1 MQETNKFQ
9 TKPHTASKCYNPK
22 IWWLET
28 TRYSFIFFN
37 CIYYY
42 FIVGPCWLSI
52 LNIAV
57 CCYRLVAKSCLTLC
71 NHMDCRPPG
80 SSVHGISQARIL
92 EWVAISS
99 SRSSS
104 KSRDQT
110 SISCIGR
117 WILSY
122 TLISYVLWI
131 HWSQLGRSHL
141 NYLMQLL
148 SVLP

>member
-1 MQETNKFQ
+1 MDKETRACRKLTNSKLNLIQLVSVTTPKFDDLKQ
-9 TKPHTASKCYNPK
+9 QGIH
-22 IWWLET
+22 L
-28 TRYSFIFFN
+28 FFN

-122 TLISYVLWI
+122 TLISYVL
-131 HWSQLGRSHL
+131 
-141 NYLMQLL
+141 
-148 SVLP
+148 